1 MSTAPGRVTIALDGN
16 GGDGGY
22 QAIARAVS
30 EVLTAR
36 PDVCLTVFG
45 DPAMAALLRGQEH
58 LPRLRLVPCRQNI
71 PQDAPIGAVLRR
83 YRQSSMYLALCA
95 LRSHEV
101 QAVVSCGGTGP
112 LVTLS
117 RHLLGTCGLRPA
129 LCARLPAGPRR
140 YTLML
145 DMGANSA
152 VSSRD
157 LLDFARLG
165 AAAAALTMEAAQP
178 RVSLLNVGTEEHKGS
193 PLVREAR
200 ALITSSAINYAGFI
214 EARDLF
220 SGCTEVIVTDGF
232 SGNIALKA
240 AEGVVAAYA
249 GGRGLRQCCARLAM
263 PRWLLPWRH
272 NGSLL
277 LGVDGIVVKSHA
289 AAPVHGIAA
298 AVRAAAAFA
307 ASGFQERLRRSLE
320 VQGIHPGRRPAPSG

>member
-1 MSTAPGRVTIALDGN
+1 MNTAAAPVTIALDGN
-16 GGDGGY
+16 GGDAGY
-22 QAIARAVS
+22 QAIARAAE
-30 EVLTAR
+30 EVLATL
-36 PDVCLTVFG
+36 PGVSLTVFG
-45 DPAMAALLRGQEH
+45 DPDMAALLHRPH
-58 LPRLRLVPCRQNI
+58 LSARLRLVPCRQNI
-71 PQDAPIGAVLRR
+71 PQDAPISAVLRR
-83 YRQSSMYLALCA
+83 YRHSSMYLALCA
-95 LRSHEV
+95 LRSREA

-112 LVTLS
+112 LVALS

-129 LCARLPAGPRR
+129 LCARLPAGPDSF
-140 YTLML
+140 TLML
-145 DMGANSA
+145 DMGANAA

-157 LLDFARLG
+157 LLDFALMG
-165 AAAAALTMEAAQP
+165 AAAASLTMQVERP

-200 ALITSSAINYAGFI
+200 DLITAAAVNYAGFI

-240 AEGVVAAYA
+240 AEGVVTAYA
-249 GGRGLRQCCARLAM
+249 RGHGLRQCFARLAM

-277 LGVDGIVVKSHA
+277 LGVDGVVVKSHA

-298 AVRAAAAFA
+298 AVKAAAAFA
-307 ASGFQERLRRSLE
+307 AMEFHGRLRQSLE
-320 VQGIHPGRRPAPSG
+320 SGGIRPHRRQI